1 MTETTVQ
8 LSDNT
13 HRILQALSG
22 ETGKKI
28 SEILEEAVE
37 EYRRIIFFEGLDR
50 DFTALKADPDA
61 WSEELQERKL
71 FESTLMDGIDPSESC
86 TENSQPEG

>member
-1 MTETTVQ
+1 MTETTVH

-13 HRILQALSG
+13 HRVLQALSG
-22 ETGKKI
+22 ETGKRI

-37 EYRRIIFFEGLDR
+37 EYRRKIFFEGLDR
-50 DFTALKADPDA
+50 DYAALKADPDA

-71 FESTLMDGIDPSESC
+71 FENTLMDGIDPRDSC
-86 TENSQPEG
+86 TENSQPEA